1 MQQGRRIALTPA
13 ILLLFLACTVA
24 LCLLWGVLLHNRL
37 VALRQHCANALSQID
52 VQLKRRHDL
61 VPNLVQAVKAAMRH
75 ERETLE
81 AVTRARDQAASAP
94 RRVERADDASGLAA
108 LAHGE
113 EALTLAL
120 TRLMARIEDYPQ
132 LRTSANISQ
141 LMEELV
147 STENRIAFARQA
159 FNDSVVDF
167 NSLRGSFP
175 ALLVSPA
182 LGFHDL
188 SYLQFEVR
196 SLRLP
201 EVDIA
206 PASTLQ
212 GSAPP

>member
-1 MQQGRRIALTPA
+1 MTPA
-13 ILLLFLACTVA
+13 ILLVFLACTA
-24 LCLLWGVLLHNRL
+24 FLCFLWGVLLHNRL

-52 VQLKRRHDL
+52 VQLKRRHNL

-81 AVTRARDQAASAP
+81 AVTRARDQAASALN
-94 RRVERADDASGLAA
+94 RIERADDACGLLA

-113 EALTLAL
+113 EALTLTL
-120 TRLMARIEDYPQ
+120 TRLLARIEAYPQ
-132 LRTSANISQ
+132 LLTSANVSG

-147 STENRIAFARQA
+147 SAENRIAFARLA
-159 FNDSVVDF
+159 FNDSVVDY

-175 ALLVSPA
+175 ALLVAPA

-188 SYLQFEVR
+188 SYLQFEER
-196 SLRLP
+196 SLQLP
-201 EVDIA
+201 LVSIA
-206 PASTLQ
+206 PTPQ